1 MLPVEILINEH
12 QLILQMVKTIR
23 DKKQRIVL
31 DKRVDPNFIVTTVDF
46 FRTYADKYHH
56 GKEEG
61 ILFNELSQKALSDVD
76 EKIMRELIM
85 EHAYARRTVNS
96 LELLKESFLSDSP
109 GKLDGVLQMLDTLV
123 ELYPKHI
130 EKEDEH
136 FFYPSMLYFNQREQ
150 EEMLDKFV
158 KFDQDFTNKRYRQTV
173 VTLHE
178 VSWTVG

>member
-12 QLILQMVKTIR
+12 QLILQMVKIVKT
-23 DKKQRIVL
+23 KKQRIVA
-31 DKRVDPNFIVTTVDF
+31 DNRAEPNFIFTTVDF

-61 ILFNELSQKALSDVD
+61 ILFNELSQKTLSDVD

-96 LELLKESFLSDSP
+96 LEQLKESYLSDSP
-109 GKLDGVLQMLDTLV
+109 GKLNSLLQMLDTLV

-130 EKEDEH
+130 EKEDKH
-136 FFYPSMLYFNQREQ
+136 FFYPSMLYFDQTEQ
-150 EEMLDKFV
+150 EEMFGKFV
-158 KFDQDFTNKRYRQTV
+158 KFDQDFTNKRYRQIV
-173 VTLHE
+173 GTLQE
-178 VSWTVG
+178 S

>member
-1 MLPVEILINEH
+1 MLPVEILIGEH
-12 QLILQMVKTIR
+12 RLILQMVKIIQT
-23 DKKQRIVL
+23 KKQRIVA
-31 DKRVDPNFIVTTVDF
+31 DNKVDPNFIVITVDF

-61 ILFNELSQKALSDVD
+61 LLFNALSQKTLSDVD

-96 LELLKESFLSDSP
+96 LEQLKESYLSDNP
-109 GKLDGVLQMLDTLV
+109 KKLIGILQMLDTLV

-130 EKEDEH
+130 ENEDKH
-136 FFYPSMLYFNQREQ
+136 FFYSSMQYFDQTEQ

-158 KFDQDFTNKRYRQTV
+158 KFDQDFTNKRYTQIV
-173 VTLHE
+173 ETLQ
-178 VSWTVG
+178 